1 MISKKTK
8 SASEK
13 NSGPDF
19 TALAE
24 FAIAEINKIARQ
36 STQFVYLGI
45 GDVSQGGVAFTMPGQ
60 TAVFT
65 TQPQLPFYPTDLYIP
80 ESIGKFFDVDDFKI
94 GKNSGLLS
102 SSPIP
107 AEAFGGSF
115 KGVPGIAGDMLR
127 VGQQVTLCV
136 TYKGPSRNMENLF
149 IEYQTEVEQ
158 ANRKTVAAIGEI
170 LREEDQKWRDKM
182 FDMDEEEKQ
191 AFIAKNKKYR
201 QHEERVRKATMAV
214 TSLKLHHSAD
224 KYRGY
229 TNGDPIRF
237 LCAVIGKPGNP

>member
-8 SASEK
+8 AASEK

-24 FAIAEINKIARQ
+24 FAVAEINKIARQ

-136 TYKGPSRNMENLF
+136 TYKGPHLNQKDMFLDYRS
-149 IEYQTEVEQ
+149 EVQ
-158 ANRKTVAAIGEI
+158 KSYDMVTNALNDMV
-170 LREEDQKWRDKM
+170 REDGQKWSDRLIGL
-182 FDMDEEEKQ
+182 DEKEKERLT
-191 AFIAKNKKYR
+191 ATKKYR
-201 QHEERVRKATMAV
+201 AHSERVRKVNVARNL
-214 TSLKLHHSAD
+214 LKVPSSD
-224 KYRGY
+224 RYRGY
-229 TNGDPIRF
+229 EKNAEPVRF
-237 LCAVIGKPGNP
+237 LCAVIGKLAT